1 MHPLVRDWPLFG
13 LRVRCADVE
22 LRLPDESDL
31 AALAEIAR
39 AGIHDPAVMPFSVPW
54 TDAAPDTRARG
65 VLQYQWGRWA
75 TWSAT
80 KWFLELAV
88 VRAGVVVGLQGV
100 FADEFAVRRS
110 VSTGSYLGLAHQGQ
124 GTGKLMRHAVV
135 HLAFAGLDAREA
147 RSAALAGNEAS
158 SGVSRA
164 LGYVEDG
171 TEAQSPRGVAV
182 TATRYLLTRERWEE
196 TERPTVE
203 IEGLEPCLP
212 MFGIEGPP
220 HLE

>member
-31 AALAEIAR
+31 AALAQIAR
-39 AGIHDPAVMPFSVPW
+39 VGIHDPAVMPFSAPW
-54 TDAAPDTRARG
+54 TDAPPDDRARS

-75 TWSAT
+75 TWTPT

-100 FADEFAVRRS
+100 FAAEFAVRRS
-110 VSTGSYLGLAHQGQ
+110 VSTGSYLGLEHQGQ
-124 GTGKLMRHAVV
+124 GTGKLMRHAVL
-135 HLAFAGLDAREA
+135 HLAFAGLGAREA
-147 RSAALAGNEAS
+147 RSEALAGNDAS

-171 TEAQSPRGVAV
+171 TEPQSPRGAAV
-182 TATRYLLTRERWEE
+182 TATRYLLTREHWEHS
-196 TERPTVE
+196 ERPPVE
-203 IEGLEPCLP
+203 IDGLDPCRAMFGLE
-212 MFGIEGPP
+212 
-220 HLE
+220 